1 MEKKKSILLAAVAVS
16 MLMTFQ
22 PAKAANVGS
31 WTDLQQAIVNGT
43 TPIDITGDITAGG
56 NLGTL
61 GGSNNT
67 VTINGNGFNIN
78 GNGHEGITVNSGQT
92 LNVNNVGNSADENSN
107 GFNGFQASSGVGG
120 GAIYNNGTITIENST
135 LSRNSAH
142 SGGAITNA
150 SNASLTINNALF
162 ASNNAADCGGAIINN
177 SGDLV
182 ITNSTFIGNSANSW
196 GGALYN
202 NIAETTIIDSSF
214 YGNSGSAGGAITSIG
229 TLNIIADSKNVEFTG
244 NTRGDG
250 TSNAIHSFNNTINLN
265 AGDSASVVFNDAI
278 SVHRGTNIINI
289 NSNNV
294 QINSDLNS
302 PVYAQTTGTVEINN
316 KVEKHTVNLYDGT
329 LKLGHYEGG
338 TIDVNG
344 TQQTVAE
351 SVGSFDSSVNF
362 NVHGGTL
369 SLQDGGA
376 RTTNIGKVTLEND
389 LQLAIDAASGTDM
402 ITANSFNADG
412 HKILISDINLGSE
425 ISYAGTAV
433 STDSNIYNNV
443 GLSSD
448 IKLSGDGLANT
459 NSLISYDNTTGTLTA
474 GASSLAQAV
483 ANTAADRVYVMDT
496 NENVASNLGSMGGG
510 SGATLTINGGG
521 HNITATNGGAGISV
535 NRRQTLNVNNVGNSA
550 DENSKGFNGFSS
562 ENTAGTVISGYY
574 GNINVNNSVF
584 SGNKAYTQGGV
595 IDNYY
600 GDVTVKNSVFIG
612 NSSEF
617 QGGAIGHTGGNAVIK
632 GSSFIN
638 NSTGTSGGAISV
650 VYDEAIITDS
660 TFTGNS
666 AERDGGAIWNC
677 GTVNIIAD
685 AADTTF
691 TGNTANGV
699 SNALYNELST
709 ININATGE
717 HRVVFND
724 GIDGN
729 SSSIADNIINI
740 NNTGVKMADGTTDAP
755 TTGIVEFNNTVKNNT
770 VNLYDDTL
778 KLGTHTYTTEESSV
792 LAGQTGYGSL
802 DSSVDFNVYGGTLS
816 LQDGG
821 ARTTNIGNV
830 TLENDLQLAIDADLA
845 NSKSDMIT
853 GNLVKANDNNIVISD
868 VNILSDSTVAILE
881 TQVADDNLK
890 SVVELAT
897 DAQISKEAGV
907 NKNYLLS
914 YDNTDG
920 MLEFNSIVD
929 LKAAVDA
936 TDSSRVYNMS
946 TDENVTQYLG
956 SMGGTNSTL
965 TINGGGHDIKGN
977 GNRGITV
984 NSGQTLNVNN
994 VGSEGS
1000 DGFNGF
1006 VYSQGGAIDNRG
1018 TATITGSTFTGNTSG
1033 RNGGAIGNI
1042 AIATITDSTFTGNLA
1057 AYGGA
1062 IFNSDNTATTTISD
1076 STFTGNSAGY
1086 GGAIFNNLGTVNII
1100 ANESDTTFTGNTANG
1115 VSNALYNLNYDVD
1128 AVANINAAGEHR
1140 VVFNDGIDGEGF
1152 SIAENIININNT
1164 GVKMADGTTDA
1175 PTSGVVEFNNTV
1187 KNNTVNLYNGT
1198 LKLGTH
1204 TYTTEES
1211 SVLAG
1216 QTGYG
1221 SLDSSVDFNVYG
1233 GTLSLQDGGARTTN
1247 IGNVTLENDLQLA
1260 IDANLAGDSPQ
1271 ADKITGRLTAD
1282 NGHNII
1288 ISDVNIIQGADA
1300 EGVVNTVV
1308 ADSNLKDAVI
1318 LATDAEVT
1326 LPEDDTKSY
1335 LLAYNSSDSE
1345 GVLTFDSRDNLIN
1358 AIKRT
1363 DEQRNYVMNADENVT
1378 ENLGV
1383 IGGDGST
1390 LSING
1395 NGHNIIAELDDEGYN
1410 QYSGITVNDGQTLS
1424 INNVGTQ
1431 TSQGFTGFTSEN
1443 GAAIDNNGTLNITNS
1458 VFTNNLATT
1467 AGGAIYNTNELNITD
1482 SIFNENAAG
1491 GDGGAIY
1498 NDHGVVNIIAS
1509 ESNTEFTGN
1518 GGNNVPNALHNAGG
1532 TVNLNADEH
1541 NITFNDS
1548 ISGGDSGII
1557 NINADSSVTGLT
1569 DAPTSGIIAI
1579 NNEVKNNTVNMYNG
1593 TLNFGTNTQYGTL
1606 YSGTFADSVNFNY
1619 NGGTVSLQNGGINS
1633 ANLGNL
1639 TLNSDMDLRLDAN
1652 LANQTMDTITASGF
1666 TNNSGH
1672 NINIS
1677 NILITEPT
1685 TEKSFSISPL
1695 GTGMD
1700 DSVRS
1705 ALAGAIRYTG
1715 GDITYSP
1722 IYKYS
1727 ASYDPATAMMN
1738 FGLYGGG
1745 GGGGYDSYN
1754 PDIFAAPVA
1763 AQLGGYLVQLNSY
1776 DNAFRNMDMYM
1787 LMTKEQRQAM
1797 KFRNK
1802 YATTNKDIVFDPTI
1816 TQYEN
1821 KAGWFRP
1828 YATFEN
1834 VSLNNGPDVSNV
1846 AYGSFFGAESELYD
1860 LGHGWDGMW
1869 GVYAGYNG
1877 SHQAYDGVSIYQNG
1891 GTFGAV
1897 GMAYKGN
1904 FFTGLTANVGA
1915 SAGDASTMFGREDF
1929 TMLMSGIASK
1939 TGYNYELAEGKFI
1952 IQPSLLM
1959 SYSFINT
1966 FDYTNAAGVSISSD
1980 PLHAIQ
1986 LEPGVKFIGNLKNGW
2001 QPYASVSVIWNIMDR
2016 THFKANDVSLPNLS
2030 VDPFV
2035 KYGVGVRKSWGER
2048 FTGFFQTYIT
2058 NGGRNGVGLQAGF
2071 RWTLGKSEPKQQKAN
2086 GKIPEL
2092 PKTQITLNNIR

>member
-1 MEKKKSILLAAVAVS
+1 MEKKKSILLTAVAVS

-22 PAKAANVGS
+22 PVKAIDT

-43 TPIDITGDITAGG
+43 TPINITSNITGDGITG
-56 NLGTL
+56 LGAL
-61 GGSNNT
+61 GGSS
-67 VTINGNGFNIN
+67 VTINGNGYDID
-78 GNGHEGITVNSGQT
+78 GNGKDGLRVYS
-92 LNVNNVGNSADENSN
+92 NNA
-107 GFNGFQASSGVGG
+107 
-120 GAIYNNGTITIENST
+120 
-135 LSRNSAH
+135 
-142 SGGAITNA
+142 
-150 SNASLTINNALF
+150 LTINNIGLSNF
-162 ASNNAADCGGAIINN
+162 TGTVIKNNNTTLISDVIFSDNTTKFEGFVHNNKGLMVINDSSFLNNKFGSSGWGIVFSDASLKVNNT
-177 SGDLV
+177 S
-182 ITNSTFIGNSANSW
+182 FIGNTGESTYNSILHIGNGDATIVDSIFLANTS
-196 GGALYN
+196 N
-202 NIAETTIIDSSF
+202 
-214 YGNSGSAGGAITSIG
+214 GNSGAINNYWCNIS
-229 TLNIIADSKNVEFTG
+229 IIADKKDSVFTG
-244 NTRGDG
+244 NT
-250 TSNAIHSFNNTINLN
+250 S
-265 AGDSASVVFNDAI
+265 
-278 SVHRGTNIINI
+278 
-289 NSNNV
+289 
-294 QINSDLNS
+294 
-302 PVYAQTTGTVEINN
+302 
-316 KVEKHTVNLYDGT
+316 KVG
-329 LKLGHYEGG
+329 
-338 TIDVNG
+338 
-344 TQQTVAE
+344 
-351 SVGSFDSSVNF
+351 
-362 NVHGGTL
+362 
-369 SLQDGGA
+369 
-376 RTTNIGKVTLEND
+376 
-389 LQLAIDAASGTDM
+389 
-402 ITANSFNADG
+402 
-412 HKILISDINLGSE
+412 
-425 ISYAGTAV
+425 
-433 STDSNIYNNV
+433 
-443 GLSSD
+443 
-448 IKLSGDGLANT
+448 
-459 NSLISYDNTTGTLTA
+459 
-474 GASSLAQAV
+474 
-483 ANTAADRVYVMDT
+483 
-496 NENVASNLGSMGGG
+496 
-510 SGATLTINGGG
+510 
-521 HNITATNGGAGISV
+521 
-535 NRRQTLNVNNVGNSA
+535 
-550 DENSKGFNGFSS
+550 
-562 ENTAGTVISGYY
+562 
-574 GNINVNNSVF
+574 
-584 SGNKAYTQGGV
+584 
-595 IDNYY
+595 
-600 GDVTVKNSVFIG
+600 
-612 NSSEF
+612 
-617 QGGAIGHTGGNAVIK
+617 
-632 GSSFIN
+632 
-638 NSTGTSGGAISV
+638 
-650 VYDEAIITDS
+650 
-660 TFTGNS
+660 
-666 AERDGGAIWNC
+666 
-677 GTVNIIAD
+677 
-685 AADTTF
+685 
-691 TGNTANGV
+691 
-699 SNALYNELST
+699 SNALYNEKGVIYL
-709 ININATGE
+709 NAG
-717 HRVVFND
+717 RGIIVFND
-724 GIDGN
+724 GIDGTSGTN
-729 SSSIADNIINI
+729 NIINI
-740 NNTGVKMADGTTDAP
+740 NNTGVKMSDGTTDAP
-755 TTGIVEFNNTVKNNT
+755 TSGIVEFNNTVSNNT
-770 VNLYDDTL
+770 VNLYNGTL
-778 KLGTHTYTTEESSV
+778 KLGHYAGGEVNGKQVAESWGDFDNTVTLNLNGGVLDVLDNEIRNYTV
-792 LAGQTGYGSL
+792 
-802 DSSVDFNVYGGTLS
+802 GTLNGTGSKLALDLNFADDGTATADNFTISGGNAS
-816 LQDGG
+816 LNFSDINITGTLP
-821 ARTTNIGNV
+821 TTNGTVQIVNGSTDNIILGNYAV
-830 TLENDLQLAIDADLA
+830 FTNDASLTFAQDAADKDALAYTY
-845 NSKSDMIT
+845 NE
-853 GNLVKANDNNIVISD
+853 G
-868 VNILSDSTVAILE
+868 
-881 TQVADDNLK
+881 Q
-890 SVVELAT
+890 
-897 DAQISKEAGV
+897 G
-907 NKNYLLS
+907 
-914 YDNTDG
+914 G
-920 MLEFNSIVD
+920 
-929 LKAAVDA
+929 LKAAVDYA
-936 TDSSRVYNMS
+936 LGNRQYDMNA
-946 TDENVTQYLG
+946 DETITQGLG
-956 SMGGTNSTL
+956 TMGGDGSTL
-965 TINGGGHDIKGN
+965 TINGNGYDIIADADEVAVVPVYGIELYN
-977 GNRGITV
+977 NR
-984 NSGQTLNVNN
+984 TLNINN
-994 VGSEGS
+994 VGKPADKNSK
-1000 DGFNGF
+1000 GFNGF
-1006 VYSQGGAIDNRG
+1006 NTSPNGGVISNYGAVNVTNSKFSENSASILGGAISNS
-1018 TATITGSTFTGNTSG
+1018 ST
-1033 RNGGAIGNI
+1033 
-1042 AIATITDSTFTGNLA
+1042 ATITDSTFTGNSA
-1057 AYGGA
+1057 SNSGGA
-1062 IFNSDNTATTTISD
+1062 IGNSGTAAITD
-1076 STFTGNSAGY
+1076 STFTGNSASGS
-1086 GGAIFNNLGTVNII
+1086 GGAISNWSTANII

-1115 VSNALYNLNYDVD
+1115 QSNALYNDYGT
-1128 AVANINAAGEHR
+1128 ANLNAADGHKI
-1140 VVFNDGIDGEGF
+1140 VFNDGIDGSNGT
-1152 SIAENIININNT
+1152 ININNT
-1164 GVKMADGTTDA
+1164 GVTMADGTTDA
-1175 PTSGVVEFNNTV
+1175 GTDGIVEFNNTV

-1221 SLDSSVDFNVYG
+1221 SLDSSVNFNVHG

-1271 ADKITGRLTAD
+1271 ADKITGMLTAD

-1345 GVLTFDSRDNLIN
+1345 GVLTFDSRDNLVN

-1383 IGGDGST
+1383 MGGDGST

-1395 NGHNIIAELDDEGYN
+1395 NGHDIIAELDDEGYN

-1509 ESNTEFTGN
+1509 ENNTEFTGN

-1705 ALAGAIRYTG
+1705 ALAGAIQYTG

-1727 ASYDPATAMMN
+1727 ASYDPATAMMS

>member
-1 MEKKKSILLAAVAVS
+1 
-16 MLMTFQ
+16 MLSGQNSNYIFDIQNSTF
-22 PAKAANVGS
+22 
-31 WTDLQQAIVNGT
+31 TDNSAGNG
-43 TPIDITGDITAGG
+43 GA
-56 NLGTL
+56 
-61 GGSNNT
+61 
-67 VTINGNGFNIN
+67 INGNIISIISDSIFT
-78 GNGHEGITVNSGQT
+78 GNT
-92 LNVNNVGNSADENSN
+92 
-107 GFNGFQASSGVGG
+107 ASDNG
-120 GAIYNNGTITIENST
+120 GAIYNTRSVSII
-135 LSRNSAH
+135 
-142 SGGAITNA
+142 
-150 SNASLTINNALF
+150 SN
-162 ASNNAADCGGAIINN
+162 
-177 SGDLV
+177 
-182 ITNSTFIGNSANSW
+182 
-196 GGALYN
+196 
-202 NIAETTIIDSSF
+202 
-214 YGNSGSAGGAITSIG
+214 TS
-229 TLNIIADSKNVEFTG
+229 D
-244 NTRGDG
+244 
-250 TSNAIHSFNNTINLN
+250 
-265 AGDSASVVFNDAI
+265 
-278 SVHRGTNIINI
+278 
-289 NSNNV
+289 
-294 QINSDLNS
+294 
-302 PVYAQTTGTVEINN
+302 TV
-316 KVEKHTVNLYDGT
+316 
-329 LKLGHYEGG
+329 
-338 TIDVNG
+338 
-344 TQQTVAE
+344 
-351 SVGSFDSSVNF
+351 
-362 NVHGGTL
+362 
-369 SLQDGGA
+369 
-376 RTTNIGKVTLEND
+376 
-389 LQLAIDAASGTDM
+389 
-402 ITANSFNADG
+402 
-412 HKILISDINLGSE
+412 
-425 ISYAGTAV
+425 
-433 STDSNIYNNV
+433 
-443 GLSSD
+443 
-448 IKLSGDGLANT
+448 
-459 NSLISYDNTTGTLTA
+459 
-474 GASSLAQAV
+474 
-483 ANTAADRVYVMDT
+483 
-496 NENVASNLGSMGGG
+496 
-510 SGATLTINGGG
+510 
-521 HNITATNGGAGISV
+521 
-535 NRRQTLNVNNVGNSA
+535 
-550 DENSKGFNGFSS
+550 
-562 ENTAGTVISGYY
+562 
-574 GNINVNNSVF
+574 
-584 SGNKAYTQGGV
+584 
-595 IDNYY
+595 
-600 GDVTVKNSVFIG
+600 
-612 NSSEF
+612 
-617 QGGAIGHTGGNAVIK
+617 
-632 GSSFIN
+632 
-638 NSTGTSGGAISV
+638 
-650 VYDEAIITDS
+650 
-660 TFTGNS
+660 
-666 AERDGGAIWNC
+666 
-677 GTVNIIAD
+677 
-685 AADTTF
+685 F

-699 SNALYNELST
+699 SNAIYNNSGTVNLNAGYAKIVINDGISGNNSGA
-709 ININATGE
+709 ININNTDVTMADGTTEAPTTGVVEFNNTVKNNTVNLYNGTLKLGHYAGGEVNGKQVAESWGDFDNTVTLNLNGGVLDVLDNEIRNYTVGTLNGTGSKLALDLNFADDGTATADNFTISGGNASLNFSDINITGTLPTTNGTVQIVNGSTDNIILGNYAVFTNDASLTFAQDAADKDALAYTYNE
-717 HRVVFND
+717 GQGGLKAAVDYALGNRQYDMNADETITQGLGTMGGDGSTLTINGNGYDIIADADEAAVVPVYGIELYNNRTLNINNVGKPADKNSKGFNGFNTSPNGGVISNYGAVNVTNSKFSENSASRVGGVIANSGIVTIAASIFTGNSAGTYGGAISNWSTANIIANESDTTFTGNTANGQSNALYNDGTANLNAADGHKIVFND

-729 SSSIADNIINI
+729 SSSFVNNIINI

-755 TTGIVEFNNTVKNNT
+755 TTGI
-770 VNLYDDTL
+770 
-778 KLGTHTYTTEESSV
+778 
-792 LAGQTGYGSL
+792 
-802 DSSVDFNVYGGTLS
+802 
-816 LQDGG
+816 
-821 ARTTNIGNV
+821 
-830 TLENDLQLAIDADLA
+830 
-845 NSKSDMIT
+845 
-853 GNLVKANDNNIVISD
+853 
-868 VNILSDSTVAILE
+868 
-881 TQVADDNLK
+881 
-890 SVVELAT
+890 
-897 DAQISKEAGV
+897 
-907 NKNYLLS
+907 
-914 YDNTDG
+914 
-920 MLEFNSIVD
+920 
-929 LKAAVDA
+929 
-936 TDSSRVYNMS
+936 
-946 TDENVTQYLG
+946 
-956 SMGGTNSTL
+956 
-965 TINGGGHDIKGN
+965 
-977 GNRGITV
+977 
-984 NSGQTLNVNN
+984 
-994 VGSEGS
+994 
-1000 DGFNGF
+1000 
-1006 VYSQGGAIDNRG
+1006 
-1018 TATITGSTFTGNTSG
+1018 
-1033 RNGGAIGNI
+1033 
-1042 AIATITDSTFTGNLA
+1042 
-1057 AYGGA
+1057 
-1062 IFNSDNTATTTISD
+1062 
-1076 STFTGNSAGY
+1076 
-1086 GGAIFNNLGTVNII
+1086 
-1100 ANESDTTFTGNTANG
+1100 
-1115 VSNALYNLNYDVD
+1115 
-1128 AVANINAAGEHR
+1128 
-1140 VVFNDGIDGEGF
+1140 
-1152 SIAENIININNT
+1152 
-1164 GVKMADGTTDA
+1164 
-1175 PTSGVVEFNNTV
+1175 VEFNNTV

-1271 ADKITGRLTAD
+1271 ADKITGMLTAD

-1345 GVLTFDSRDNLIN
+1345 GVLTFDSRDNLVN

-1383 IGGDGST
+1383 MGGDGST

-1395 NGHNIIAELDDEGYN
+1395 NGHDIIAELDDEGYN
-1410 QYSGITVNDGQTLS
+1410 QYSGIKVNDGQTLS

-1482 SIFNENAAG
+1482 SIFNENAAC

-1509 ESNTEFTGN
+1509 ENNTEFTGN

-1705 ALAGAIRYTG
+1705 ALAGAIQYTG

-1727 ASYDPATAMMN
+1727 ASYDPATAMMS

-1986 LEPGVKFIGNLKNGW
+1986 LEPGIKFIGNLKNGW

-2086 GKIPEL
+2086 GEIPEL